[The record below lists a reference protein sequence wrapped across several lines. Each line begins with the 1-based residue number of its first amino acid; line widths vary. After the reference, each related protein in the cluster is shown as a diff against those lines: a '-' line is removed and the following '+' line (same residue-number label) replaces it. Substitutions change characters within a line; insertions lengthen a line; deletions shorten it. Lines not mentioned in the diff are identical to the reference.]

1 MAKKAFGL
9 AAFCI
14 VVLALV
20 ISCAWHE
27 RHRWT
32 FYATVASGVTT
43 SVLGFMNANGV
54 ALGVILTLFFGIL
67 NHRAKQRIVRAAES
81 GKLRLEEVAGDE

>member
-1 MAKKAFGL
+1 MAKKAAIYVVAIALL
-9 AAFCI
+9 AT
-14 VVLALV
+14 
-20 ISCAWHE
+20 CAWHE

-43 SVLGFMNANGV
+43 SVLGFMNDNAA

-81 GKLRLEEVAGDE
+81 GKMKLEEAVGGE

>member
-9 AAFCI
+9 ATFCI
-14 VVLALV
+14 VAIALLV
-20 ISCAWHE
+20 SCAWHE

-32 FYATVASGVTT
+32 FYATVASGITT
-43 SVLGFMNANGV
+43 SVLGFTNDNAA

-81 GKLRLEEVAGDE
+81 GKLKLEEAND